1 MTPDDHDQVRRAIE
15 ACRNA
20 GLPVIGPQDCTCGL
34 SGRLVVLAGP
44 DGLRVVWPYEQR
56 CPIHDSRAREE
67 SQPVRGVRATRS
79 RSQAHPRHMDTT
91 KSESAMSRRVPYP
104 VRKLAAQLAAQFGQD
119 ATLARRLN
127 AAQERL
133 QSANDRLWWGLH
145 PDGLSAVYGEDP
157 AAVEVAFAEHR
168 SEVLG
173 TADPHAAVQHVRW
186 QIHSA
191 FRDYQTAAEERRQ
204 LAAETGELIHHLVHA
219 LVIAGWTEEQA
230 RNANVNQLATNNP
243 TPPRRN

>member
-1 MTPDDHDQVRRAIE
+1 M
-15 ACRNA
+15 
-20 GLPVIGPQDCTCGL
+20 
-34 SGRLVVLAGP
+34 
-44 DGLRVVWPYEQR
+44 
-56 CPIHDSRAREE
+56 DSA
-67 SQPVRGVRATRS
+67 
-79 RSQAHPRHMDTT
+79 
-91 KSESAMSRRVPYP
+91 KSEWAMSRCVPDP

-145 PDGLSAVYGEDP
+145 PDGLAAVYGEDP
-157 AAVEVAFAEHR
+157 AAVEVASAEHR

-173 TADPHAAVQHVRW
+173 TPDPLAAVQHVHW

-204 LAAETGELIHHLVHA
+204 LAADIGELIHQFIDGLPTFT
-219 LVIAGWTEEQA
+219 AGWTEEQA

>member
-1 MTPDDHDQVRRAIE
+1 VRPLGA
-15 ACRNA
+15 
-20 GLPVIGPQDCTCGL
+20 T
-34 SGRLVVLAGP
+34 GRVLAGP
-44 DGLRVVWPYEQR
+44 DGLRVVWPYEQC
-56 CPIHDSRAREE
+56 CPIHGSRAREG
-67 SQPVRGVRATRS
+67 SQLVTGVRATRS
-79 RSQAHPRHMDTT
+79 RSQARPRRMDTA
-91 KSESAMSRRVPYP
+91 KSKWAMSRCVPDP

-145 PDGLSAVYGEDP
+145 PDGLAAVYGEDP

-173 TADPHAAVQHVRW
+173 TPDPLAAVQHVHW

-191 FRDYQTAAEERRQ
+191 FRDSQTAAEERRQ
-204 LAAETGELIHHLVHA
+204 LAADIGELIHQFVDA
-219 LVIAGWTEEQA
+219 LVTAGWTEEQA
-230 RNANVNQLATNNP
+230 RNANVNQLANNNP
-243 TPPRRN
+243 TPLRRN

>member
-1 MTPDDHDQVRRAIE
+1 VGGMTRNDHDQVGRAIE
-15 ACRNA
+15 ACRTA
-20 GLPVIGPQDCTCGL
+20 GRPVLDPQDCTCGL

-44 DGLRVVWPYEQR
+44 QGLRLVWPYEHP
-56 CPIHDSRAREE
+56 CPIHGPRARERSE
-67 SQPVRGVRATRS
+67 PVTGVHATR
-79 RSQAHPRHMDTT
+79 
-91 KSESAMSRRVPYP
+91 RRVPDP

-145 PDGLSAVYGEDP
+145 PDGLAAVYGEDP
-157 AAVEVAFAEHR
+157 VAVEVAFAEHR

-173 TADPHAAVQHVRW
+173 APDPLAAVQHVHW

-204 LAAETGELIHHLVHA
+204 LAADTGELIRQLVDA
-219 LVIAGWTEEQA
+219 LLTAGWTEEQA
-230 RNANVNQLATNNP
+230 RNANVNELATNHP
-243 TPPRRN
+243 TPLRKN